1 MFFPRGKLWKFCCKQ
16 GGKQPTT
23 LLAHVHESAEAGI
36 TGWQCI
42 AQIHFSIS
50 DAGEQQRQVAA
61 QGTLGRQVFACRVPF
76 FHRAAYSAA
85 LDKTRQRMPRFAE
98 NVLLQGVGC
107 IRPVVGSD
115 QRFHCRLRKSF
126 QQGLVGKWCLCLFWQ
141 FGNTLCAV
149 GTKLPFCHQYPD
161 CRLQAGGKREALVD
175 PTDGLSEQISHLGLR
190 VVSGLEDLLHRAKG
204 VVATR
209 VGYIGGEMPDPTY
222 ARHYGHAEAVEV
234 TFDPS
239 ILTYRALLELFFQIH
254 DPTTYEQQG
263 SDVGPSY
270 RSAIFYTSKAQMD
283 IALAT
288 IAEIEASGRWPGP
301 VVSEIN
307 PEESFWEAE
316 PEHQKYLLRQPG
328 GYSCHF
334 PRPTWRL
341 DRANR

>member
-1 MFFPRGKLWKFCCKQ
+1 MMSLPATDQ
-16 GGKQPTT
+16 TPTQT
-23 LLAHVHESAEAGI
+23 E
-36 TGWQCI
+36 
-42 AQIHFSIS
+42 
-50 DAGEQQRQVAA
+50 
-61 QGTLGRQVFACRVPF
+61 
-76 FHRAAYSAA
+76 RAI
-85 LDKTRQRMPRFAE
+85 L
-98 NVLLQGVGC
+98 
-107 IRPVVGSD
+107 
-115 QRFHCRLRKSF
+115 
-126 QQGLVGKWCLCLFWQ
+126 
-141 FGNTLCAV
+141 
-149 GTKLPFCHQYPD
+149 
-161 CRLQAGGKREALVD
+161 AGGCFW
-175 PTDGLSEQISHLGLR
+175 
-190 VVSGLEDLLHRAKG
+190 GLEDLLRHAKG